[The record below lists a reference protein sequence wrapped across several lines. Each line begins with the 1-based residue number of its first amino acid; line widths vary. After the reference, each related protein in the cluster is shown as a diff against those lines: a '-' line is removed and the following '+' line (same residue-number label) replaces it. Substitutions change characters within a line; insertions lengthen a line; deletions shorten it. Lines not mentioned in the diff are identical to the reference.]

1 MAGELPFETPLVKL
15 REKIQELEQ
24 FGKEKGIDFAE
35 EIARLEERYRQL
47 EEEIYSQITPSQK
60 MHLARHHQRPTSLDM
75 IDLIFEDFIE
85 LHGDRVFGDDLAV
98 VGGLAKL
105 NGVPVTV
112 LGQQRGKDTK
122 DNIARFFGSAHPE
135 GFRKALR
142 LMQQADK
149 FRRPIVTFIDT
160 KGAYPGITAEER
172 GQSEAIARN
181 LREMAMLRVP
191 VICVVLGEGGSGGAL
206 ALGVGNRVLMLENA
220 IYSVISPNGAAS
232 ILWKDASKADQAAEA
247 MKITAQDLL
256 EMEVIEEI
264 IPEPRGGAHRD
275 YEATASA
282 IKEAIVRHL
291 EELSIMHADELLED
305 RYRKFRKIGKFTVAE
320 NAKARVYAGSPAV
333 SPAEGSSQEKTSP
346 ADSGDAGRA
355 GGEAREGEAAAGKA
369 AAEIEAA
376 GKETSNEGGTE
387 ENASPELVHKQE

>member
-1 MAGELPFETPLVKL
+1 MAGELPFESPLVKL

-24 FGKEKGIDFAE
+24 FGSEKGIDFGE
-35 EIARLEERYRQL
+35 EIARLEERYLQL
-47 EEEIYSQITPSQK
+47 ENEIYSNISPSQK
-60 MHLARHHQRPTSLDM
+60 MHLARQHQRPTSLDL
-75 IDLIFEDFIE
+75 INLIFSDFIE
-85 LHGDRVFGDDLAV
+85 LHGDRVFGDDKAI

-105 NGVPVTV
+105 NDIPVTV
-112 LGQQRGKDTK
+112 IGQQRGKDTK

-149 FRRPIVTFIDT
+149 FGRPVITFIDT

-181 LREMAMLRVP
+181 LRDMATLRVP
-191 VICVVLGEGGSGGAL
+191 VICVVIGEGGSGGAL

-256 EMEVIEEI
+256 EMEVIEGV
-264 IPEPRGGAHRD
+264 IPEPRGGAHKD
-275 YEATASA
+275 YETTATE
-282 IKEAIVRHL
+282 IKNSLVQHL
-291 EELSIMHADELLED
+291 ADLVNMNPDELVED
-305 RYRKFRKIGKFTVAE
+305 RYRKFRKIGQFAQ
-320 NAKARVYAGSPAV
+320 AGIV
-333 SPAEGSSQEKTSP
+333 HGHK
-346 ADSGDAGRA
+346 
-355 GGEAREGEAAAGKA
+355 
-369 AAEIEAA
+369 
-376 GKETSNEGGTE
+376 KEVNE
-387 ENASPELVHKQE
+387 

>member
-1 MAGELPFETPLVKL
+1 MAGELPFESPLVKL

-24 FGKEKGIDFAE
+24 FGSEKEIDFGD

-47 EEEIYSQITPSQK
+47 EEEIYTNISPSQK
-60 MHLARHHQRPTSLDM
+60 MHVARLHQRPTSLDL
-75 IDLIFEDFIE
+75 IQLIFNDFVE
-85 LHGDRVFGDDLAV
+85 LHGDRLFGDDKAI
-98 VGGLAKL
+98 VGGIAKL
-105 NGVPVTV
+105 NDIPVTV

-135 GFRKALR
+135 GFRKSMR
-142 LMQQADK
+142 LMQQAEK
-149 FRRPIVTFIDT
+149 FGRPIVTFIDT

-172 GQSEAIARN
+172 GISEAIARN
-181 LREMAMLRVP
+181 LIGMAKLRVP
-191 VICVVLGEGGSGGAL
+191 VICVVIGEGGSGGAL

-256 EMEVIEEI
+256 EMEVIEGI

-282 IKEAIVRHL
+282 IKNALLHHF
-291 EELSIMHADELLED
+291 EELALLGPDELVED
-305 RYRKFRKIGKFTVAE
+305 RYRKFRKIGQF
-320 NAKARVYAGSPAV
+320 S
-333 SPAEGSSQEKTSP
+333 
-346 ADSGDAGRA
+346 
-355 GGEAREGEAAAGKA
+355 
-369 AAEIEAA
+369 
-376 GKETSNEGGTE
+376 EGGKINHHKKE
-387 ENASPELVHKQE
+387 EKEEVTIIESPLVGNE